1 MKRRYFN
8 TEFWSDGFIV
18 ELTPIER
25 YLFLYFLINEHTN
38 ISGIYE
44 LPLKVI
50 VFETQLSEEKIGKC
64 LKKFDKK
71 IYYKDGW
78 VFVKN
83 FAKHQ
88 VLNDSVMKGIDNLVS
103 KLPRRVSEWVQTAMG
118 VGTDGDIFR
127 FYLDLDLDSIKYI
140 EVSKNIKIIFNFWN
154 NQKIVEHKKL
164 TDKMK
169 TKINSALKEYSLED
183 IKKSISNYSTVLSNK
198 KYFWSYKWTLED
210 FLVRGLTK
218 FLDVPLKNYET
229 EESKKL
235 PPLPD
240 GWSKLK
246 KEHNL

>member
-1 MKRRYFN
+1 MVAQQGHLYRLSSGKNWEKNVQIITGLSKEKTKRILAKL
-8 TEFWSDGFIV
+8 SDLGFI
-18 ELTPIER
+18 
-25 YLFLYFLINEHTN
+25 
-38 ISGIYE
+38 
-44 LPLKVI
+44 
-50 VFETQLSEEKIGKC
+50 
-64 LKKFDKK
+64 DKK
-71 IYYKDGW
+71 E
-78 VFVKN
+78 
-83 FAKHQ
+83 
-88 VLNDSVMKGIDNLVS
+88 LNRGTLYIPKMKKYSDDYTKRV
-103 KLPRRVSEWVQTAMG
+103 RRVFGEGSDNVHVDNT
-118 VGTDGDIFR
+118 T
-127 FYLDLDLDSIKYI
+127 LHNTTLH
-140 EVSKNIKIIFNFWN
+140 KNIKSFENIFNFWN
-154 NQKIVEHKKL
+154 KQKIVEHKKL